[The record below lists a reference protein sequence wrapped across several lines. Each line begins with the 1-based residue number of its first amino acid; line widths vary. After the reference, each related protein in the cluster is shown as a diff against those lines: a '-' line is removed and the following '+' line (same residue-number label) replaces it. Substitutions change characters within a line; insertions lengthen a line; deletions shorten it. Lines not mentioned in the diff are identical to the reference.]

1 MLSLTEMAADD
12 EKILNDPQRLGKD
25 SAVYALQD
33 KGPVHGADEKGMVD
47 ITGPKGYN
55 PARGAVPAKS
65 CRRLLRIR
73 ELCHDSLAVDQMNIP
88 SLGTTIVVGVFNYR
102 KFEDIG

>member
-1 MLSLTEMAADD
+1 MAADD

-73 ELCHDSLAVDQMNIP
+73 ELCHDP
-88 SLGTTIVVGVFNYR
+88 PGTRGVLSEKSNFLSDRGKLEKLPQAYS
-102 KFEDIG
+102 